1 MRRYL
6 IDVNIH
12 RLNFLLARLAALIC
26 SVNKCE
32 PQRWPHTQRHGARDN
47 GHDHASAVGNEGD
60 YADADDKRHGDIL
73 RMEYNVPLEAANTQM
88 HWYN

>member
-1 MRRYL
+1 MNRSGGCTRSGM
-6 IDVNIH
+6 
-12 RLNFLLARLAALIC
+12 APATMA
-26 SVNKCE
+26 
-32 PQRWPHTQRHGARDN
+32 
-47 GHDHASAVGNEGD
+47 HDHASAVGNEGD